1 MGYNNMIEVTTL
13 TGYPNQI
20 HKLLLENRETA
31 DFRLYFYARQY
42 SWYYDITYKDITIKG
57 SKVVLTPNSLR
68 QFKNILPFGLAFY
81 SDSFVE
87 PFKLDD
93 FVSGRIK
100 MGILNKD
107 EVQEIESEMY
117 RR

>member
-1 MGYNNMIEVTTL
+1 MIEVTTL

-107 EVQEIESEMY
+107 EVQEIESEIY
-117 RR
+117 NR